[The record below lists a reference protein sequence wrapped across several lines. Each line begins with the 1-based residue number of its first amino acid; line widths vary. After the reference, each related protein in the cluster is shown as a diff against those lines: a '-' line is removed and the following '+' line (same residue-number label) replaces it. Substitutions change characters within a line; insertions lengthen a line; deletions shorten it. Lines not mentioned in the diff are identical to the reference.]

1 MPTDVLSF
9 PFNNTYPEI
18 IKPDVEN
25 SANSSDRK
33 LPPRHTI
40 EKRIDS
46 PNTTT
51 NIPFQDS
58 ESEIVK
64 DLGDIVLSVEYA
76 INDCKQNNENILDWT
91 RILLVHSFCHLLGY
105 DHEKEQDYLK
115 IADRIATEMPP
126 KKSAAGRRRVS
137 SKPQPNQPLP
147 PVSQSS
153 SASSAFDRVEKANS
167 SHNAINP
174 DVAEAIERDNN
185 IRSWAQTLP
194 KTQKLSSK
202 PIPSLK

>member
-1 MPTDVLSF
+1 MNRIVNSQAIYWVPRRYLRKELASIKKATGFTEWDIGLQLVDNSQIALLNSQYRNKDRPTDVLSF

-115 IADRIATEMPP
+115 VR
-126 KKSAAGRRRVS
+126 SSRRFSV
-137 SKPQPNQPLP
+137 LMY
-147 PVSQSS
+147 
-153 SASSAFDRVEKANS
+153 
-167 SHNAINP
+167 
-174 DVAEAIERDNN
+174 
-185 IRSWAQTLP
+185 
-194 KTQKLSSK
+194 
-202 PIPSLK
+202 